1 MALTEIP
8 SELSSTPSIV
18 DNGNATAITIGSD
31 ESVALGG
38 ALAANGGAVFNEG
51 GADVD
56 FRVESDINA
65 NGLVLL
71 GDTGHVGINGSP
83 TAYALEVFDTDGN
96 GIAYKDTTNSVTSF
110 MGAYQSVAITGTL
123 TNHSYALWTNNTE
136 RLRIDGATGNVG
148 IGTGSTTPAKKLVV
162 QGTNHIATLLNTSD
176 TANEYAQLLLQAGSS
191 TNFIWT
197 QNQNSTNYG
206 GAHSLN
212 IYTQQN
218 APIAFFTG
226 GNNERMRISGSTGN
240 VSITDGNL
248 VVASGHGIDFS
259 ATSGAA
265 GASSELLDD
274 YEIGDWYPTIE
285 GDGAT
290 ASGQSYPTRTAKYT
304 KIGSFVFLTCDVG
317 LSALGTTTGSNAI
330 IKGLPFSVQTN
341 HLGGGS
347 VGYYNGITN
356 NSGVLN
362 FYVAASQAYL
372 MTGGAGYVARSDLTN
387 TSRII
392 CTIIYQTA

>member
-1 MALTEIP
+1 VGIGTTVPTQSDTNSHFLYGGGSNGFNLSATEGPIA
-8 SELSSTPSIV
+8 LSSNVTINSGEKYV
-18 DNGNATAITIGSD
+18 FNGFASKNYQLDGSHVWMTAASGTAGNAI
-31 ESVALGG
+31 
-38 ALAANGGAVFNEG
+38 
-51 GADVD
+51 
-56 FRVESDINA
+56 
-65 NGLVLL
+65 
-71 GDTGHVGINGSP
+71 
-83 TAYALEVFDTDGN
+83 
-96 GIAYKDTTNSVTSF
+96 SF
-110 MGAYQSVAITGTL
+110 
-123 TNHSYALWTNNTE
+123 TE
-136 RLRIDGATGNVG
+136 RMRIDGATGNVG